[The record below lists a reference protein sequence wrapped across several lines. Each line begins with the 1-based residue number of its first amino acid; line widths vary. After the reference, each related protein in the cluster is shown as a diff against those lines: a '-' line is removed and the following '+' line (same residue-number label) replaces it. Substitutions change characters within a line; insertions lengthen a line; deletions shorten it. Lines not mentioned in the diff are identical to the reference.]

1 VELVRDGIPQTPTGH
16 AAPRLP
22 IVASE
27 LDR

>member
-1 VELVRDGIPQTPTGH
+1 VDLILAGIPQTPTGH

-22 IVASE
+22 IVSSE